1 MVSGAGT
8 GIGAACAL
16 RLAAA
21 GHDVVLVG
29 RRAQPLRNTAQA
41 VTAACP
47 DATAV
52 CLPADLTE
60 PAQVA
65 ALADRVASEFGAVD
79 VLVDNAGAPAP
90 AEGVGLDALA
100 ESWLLAY
107 RSNTLSAVLL
117 TAGLEPLLTSP
128 GGRVVLVGSRVART
142 GAATPSYTAA
152 KAALEGYL
160 LSSAIRLGARGIT
173 VNLVAPGF
181 IEDTELTAG
190 RMPESRRERV
200 LASVVLGRPGRADE
214 VAALVAFLASPDAGY
229 ITGTVI
235 PVDGGAKP

>member
-1 MVSGAGT
+1 VISGAGT
-8 GIGAACAL
+8 GIGAACAH

-29 RRAQPLRNTAQA
+29 RREQPLQRTAES
-41 VTAACP
+41 VRAAYP
-47 DATAV
+47 DVSTQW
-52 CLPADLTE
+52 LSADLTD
-60 PAQVA
+60 AGQVT
-65 ALADRVASEFGAVD
+65 ALADRIAADVGTVD
-79 VLVDNAGAPAP
+79 VLVANAGAPAP
-90 AEGVGLDALA
+90 GEGDRLETLA
-100 ESWLLAY
+100 ESWLQAY

-117 TAGLEPLLTSP
+117 TAGLEAQLCAP

-190 RMPESRRERV
+190 RMPAARREKV
-200 LASVVLGRPGRADE
+200 LASVVLGRAGRADE

-229 ITGTVI
+229 ITGAVI